1 MKTTR
6 RILTLA
12 LAIGILGLTAVSC
25 SKSSIAD
32 EDALYDNQQG
42 IDKYKI
48 FVPTNG

>member
-25 SKSSIAD
+25 SKASVAD
-32 EDALYDNQQG
+32 EDALYDNHQG
-42 IDKYKI
+42 VDRYKVE
-48 FVPTNG
+48 VPKNG